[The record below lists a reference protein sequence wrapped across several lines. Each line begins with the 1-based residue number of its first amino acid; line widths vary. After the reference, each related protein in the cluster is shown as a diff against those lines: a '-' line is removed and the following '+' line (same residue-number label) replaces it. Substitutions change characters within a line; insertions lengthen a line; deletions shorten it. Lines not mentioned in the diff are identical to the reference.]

1 MCVVCG
7 VCVCVCVCGVC
18 VVYVCVC
25 VCMCGVC
32 VCGVCVCVTQ
42 FPRYG
47 LFLCF
52 WLLGFLL
59 CSSISVGCVC
69 VCGVWD
75 VCRCGCMGGDACMC
89 VWGLGMWGGVGGWMG
104 ACVHACMCTCSVY
117 ICCLYSGHVAK
128 WFKAL
133 EHTSDHLSRSNPSL
147 TKTAICRVEGNPD
160 FCRLQTCTL
169 TLNLLSQEAHL
180 AGDLACLQC

>member
-1 MCVVCG
+1 MH
-7 VCVCVCVCGVC
+7 VCVGV
-18 VVYVCVC
+18 
-25 VCMCGVC
+25 GD
-32 VCGVCVCVTQ
+32 
-42 FPRYG
+42 
-47 LFLCF
+47 
-52 WLLGFLL
+52 
-59 CSSISVGCVC
+59 VG
-69 VCGVWD
+69 
-75 VCRCGCMGGDACMC
+75 GC
-89 VWGLGMWGGVGGWMG
+89 GGWMG

-133 EHTSDHLSRSNPSL
+133 EHTSDQWRHLSRSNPSL

-160 FCRLQTCTL
+160 FCRLQTCDLQLSTL

>member
-1 MCVVCG
+1 MVYPFVFGCLVFCCVAVSVWG
-7 VCVCVCVCGVC
+7 VCVCVGCGMCVGVGAWGVMHACVCGGWG
-18 VVYVCVC
+18 
-25 VCMCGVC
+25 CG
-32 VCGVCVCVTQ
+32 
-42 FPRYG
+42 
-47 LFLCF
+47 
-52 WLLGFLL
+52 
-59 CSSISVGCVC
+59 
-69 VCGVWD
+69 
-75 VCRCGCMGGDACMC
+75 
-89 VWGLGMWGGVGGWMG
+89 GGVGGWMG